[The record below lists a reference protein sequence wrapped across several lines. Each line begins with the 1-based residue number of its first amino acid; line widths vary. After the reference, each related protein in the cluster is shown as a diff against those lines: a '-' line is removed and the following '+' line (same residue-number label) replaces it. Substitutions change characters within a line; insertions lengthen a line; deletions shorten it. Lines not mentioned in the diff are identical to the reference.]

1 MPQAPATF
9 SYEHEGDRQFA
20 TTLAR
25 GLEVLRCFT
34 PLEPLLGNKEISVR
48 TGLPKPTVSRLTYTL
63 TKLGYLRHNMRL
75 GKYQLGS
82 AVLSIGYPLLASM
95 NVRQVAR
102 PLMKELADYCNGSV
116 SMGVRDRLN
125 MVYVESC
132 RSGNGITT
140 LPDIGTSVPIS
151 QSVIGRA
158 FLSACTPPERESV
171 LNQMKVKEPEAH
183 RKFRPSIDKALDDIR
198 MRGFCASTGEL
209 RREVYAVAPRCAAR
223 STARSCRS
231 TASSRLHGEEGQLE
245 DDLGPRLVMVRNIE
259 ASIGFTSSGH
269 RRFPNSEETP
279 TQESF
284 RISARSTRRPR
295 RSSFRAAI
303 AAISCSRLGAGGG
316 VALTRV
322 PPTCR
327 GAPALTR
334 SGASRR
340 SRAGVPRNA
349 AAIVIVVTRRHA
361 GPGELGVSVAPILA
375 TAGVAGI
382 AIGFGA
388 QSLIKDYFNGFFL
401 LLDDQIRQGDVV
413 QVADRSG
420 LVEQVTLRYVRLRD
434 LDGHVHFVPNGEIKV
449 VTNRTREYATALVE
463 IGIAYREDPDEAIGV
478 MREVAAACAPIRT
491 GARASPTSQRSW
503 ASRNGATRR

>member
-209 RREVYAVAPRCAAR
+209 RREVYAVGAPMRR
-223 STARSCRS
+223 TVD
-231 TASSRLHGEEGQLE
+231 GEIVSFNCIVPGFMVKKGQLE
-245 DDLGPRLVMVRNIE
+245 DDLGPRLVAMVRNIE
-259 ASIGFTSSGH
+259 AS
-269 RRFPNSEETP
+269 
-279 TQESF
+279 
-284 RISARSTRRPR
+284 
-295 RSSFRAAI
+295 
-303 AAISCSRLGAGGG
+303 LG
-316 VALTRV
+316 L
-322 PPTCR
+322 
-327 GAPALTR
+327 
-334 SGASRR
+334 
-340 SRAGVPRNA
+340 
-349 AAIVIVVTRRHA
+349 H
-361 GPGELGVSVAPILA
+361 
-375 TAGVAGI
+375 
-382 AIGFGA
+382 
-388 QSLIKDYFNGFFL
+388 
-401 LLDDQIRQGDVV
+401 
-413 QVADRSG
+413 
-420 LVEQVTLRYVRLRD
+420 
-434 LDGHVHFVPNGEIKV
+434 
-449 VTNRTREYATALVE
+449 
-463 IGIAYREDPDEAIGV
+463 
-478 MREVAAACAPIRT
+478 
-491 GARASPTSQRSW
+491 
-503 ASRNGATRR
+503 

>member
-1 MPQAPATF
+1 MGAPEPAAPISQVPATF

-95 NVRQVAR
+95 NVRQLAR

-171 LNQMKVKEPEAH
+171 LNHMKVKEPEAH
-183 RKFRPSIDKALDDIR
+183 RKFRPSIDKALEDIR
-198 MRGFCASTGEL
+198 SRGFCAST
-209 RREVYAVAPRCAAR
+209 A
-223 STARSCRS
+223 
-231 TASSRLHGEEGQLE
+231 
-245 DDLGPRLVMVRNIE
+245 
-259 ASIGFTSSGH
+259 
-269 RRFPNSEETP
+269 
-279 TQESF
+279 
-284 RISARSTRRPR
+284 
-295 RSSFRAAI
+295 
-303 AAISCSRLGAGGG
+303 
-316 VALTRV
+316 
-322 PPTCR
+322 
-327 GAPALTR
+327 
-334 SGASRR
+334 
-340 SRAGVPRNA
+340 
-349 AAIVIVVTRRHA
+349 
-361 GPGELGVSVAPILA
+361 
-375 TAGVAGI
+375 
-382 AIGFGA
+382 
-388 QSLIKDYFNGFFL
+388 
-401 LLDDQIRQGDVV
+401 
-413 QVADRSG
+413 
-420 LVEQVTLRYVRLRD
+420 
-434 LDGHVHFVPNGEIKV
+434 
-449 VTNRTREYATALVE
+449 
-463 IGIAYREDPDEAIGV
+463 
-478 MREVAAACAPIRT
+478 
-491 GARASPTSQRSW
+491 ASPNART
-503 ASRNGATRR
+503 